1 MDWNLQGSDGGWVEP
16 AIIRVQI
23 ERSGVMEMAAYDNF
37 YSGSVVTGPRPGRA
51 WLEELRNSEVLGD
64 FTAAPIR

>member
-1 MDWNLQGSDGGWVEP
+1 MAAGLKR

-37 YSGSVVTGPRPGRA
+37 YSGSVVTGPRAGRA
-51 WLEELRNSEVLGD
+51 WLEELGTRKC
-64 FTAAPIR
+64 